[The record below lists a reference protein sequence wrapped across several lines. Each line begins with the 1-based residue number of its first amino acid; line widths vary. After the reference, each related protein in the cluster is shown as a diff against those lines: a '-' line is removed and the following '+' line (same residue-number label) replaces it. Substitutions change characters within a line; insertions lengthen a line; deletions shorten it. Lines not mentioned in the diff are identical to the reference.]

1 MAISVK
7 DIQEKEFST
16 QAADGYNV
24 EQVDDFLDEL
34 AEQLGSMVREGLA
47 LSERVKQLEG
57 ELAAAKAENAA
68 MEKKLPDYNENGY
81 FRNLESAM
89 RESLIG
95 AQRIAD
101 ETITEAKKKAQQ
113 TVADATAQAEKT
125 IADATEQAEAATA
138 RAEKAVS
145 ELKAE
150 EERLHAVVDAYRNN
164 FQKLLDEQLE
174 ALTASEAL
182 LK

>member
-34 AEQLGSMVREGLA
+34 AEQLGSMVRESLA
-47 LSERVKQLEG
+47 LTNQVKQLES
-57 ELAAAKAENAA
+57 ELAALKAEKAD

-113 TVADATAQAEKT
+113 TVADANAQAEKT